1 MWIMIKDQIIEQLVI
16 CDNLASKSL
25 SNSKRKNYSST
36 YLHSKL
42 NDPKTLQSRCI
53 YISIT
58 KTCELKRQFL

>member
-42 NDPKTLQSRCI
+42 NDPKTL
-53 YISIT
+53 
-58 KTCELKRQFL
+58 